1 MKLNLTDVTDVKK
14 LVDMG
19 FVIIPLCS
27 ANHKGMTPSHIKGC
41 QSPGKRP
48 LVSKWSEIKNVSNEQ
63 FKTWSEQFPTA
74 NWGMVLGQTLSYNLV
89 GVDIDGDEGEQY
101 WNELIKDKVVPAT
114 VEFTTGAG
122 RRLLYQ
128 LPYGLET
135 KKQKTTL
142 DGNHAEVAFC
152 CQGQQTVI
160 PPSVHHTGRVY
171 EWVPGKSPFEIDI
184 AQAPQW
190 IIDLVSINGGN
201 GIGTTKDKAKST
213 KVTSREMKSKVSEG
227 GRNNQLARLMGSM
240 IARTDMS
247 LEVAIAAAQGLNE
260 TQFEPPLPDDEVVA
274 TVTSVWERE
283 QRRKDQRERKQMDA
297 DEMAPVNLAR
307 LFIAD
312 MEEQGIYF
320 RYYAE
325 RDMFY
330 IAELQTPPWKYISNA
345 KLEAYISAFLRGIA
359 SKLDVQ
365 RNRTEVRKCM
375 ANLMMMDGKYDGEK
389 LDIGLHPY
397 EDLIAVQNGVLD
409 WKTGKLHPWNPM
421 KHNHSSVIEAP
432 FMMKLEHFA
441 DELEM
446 WEDAL
451 KNWLPDEKNRL
462 FLQEYMGY
470 ALLPKNDMRTALFL
484 LGGGSNGKSLFIEV
498 VQKLFEGSVA
508 VTQPESLASR
518 FGTNILL
525 DKLLYVCAD
534 VDQTYLDKTG
544 VLKQIIAGDII
555 PSEIKNG
562 ASFHFRPVGK
572 LIISANDMPRAKDST
587 EGWYSRLQIVPFN
600 RKFAKNPK
608 YKRMME
614 ATFDKPEGRAALLHW
629 CVEGLKRLSENYE
642 WTISEEMDN
651 ELRKYKAEND
661 SVIQFFDECLEKTTI
676 EDAYLETPT
685 LYDVYKDWCLETN
698 QKAVTR
704 KIFSNRFTKLGIEI
718 KPKIVKKPLGKK
730 TIRCCFGLKFQDM
743 MDFDA
748 DTLYKMRVAN

>member
-1 MKLNLTDVTDVKK
+1 MKLNLTDVKK

-48 LVSKWSEIKNVSNEQ
+48 LVSKWTDITNVSSEQ

-74 NWGMVLGQTLSYNLV
+74 NWGMVLGQTMSYNLV
-89 GVDIDGDEGEQY
+89 GIDIDGDEGEKY
-101 WNELIKDKVVPAT
+101 WSELIKDKAIPDT

-122 RRLLYQ
+122 RRLIYQ

-135 KKQKTTL
+135 KKQKITL
-142 DGNHAEVAFC
+142 DGEHAEVAFC

-171 EWVPGKSPFEIDI
+171 EWVPGKSPIETDI
-184 AQAPQW
+184 AQAPKW
-190 IIDLVSINGGN
+190 IVDLVSINN
-201 GIGTTKDKAKST
+201 EKLGTTKDKVKSN
-213 KVTSREMKSKVSEG
+213 KVTSREMKEKVSEG

-240 IARTDMS
+240 IARTDMT
-247 LEVAIAAAQGLNE
+247 LEVAIGAALSMNE
-260 TQFEPPLPDDEVVA
+260 TQFDPPLSEDEVVT
-274 TVTSVWERE
+274 TVTSIWERE

-297 DEMAPVNLAR
+297 EEMAPVNLAR
-307 LFIAD
+307 LFMSD

-330 IAELQTPPWKYISNA
+330 MAELQTPPWRYISNA
-345 KLEAYISAFLRGIA
+345 KIEAYISAFLRGIA

-375 ANLMMMDGKYDGEK
+375 ANLMMMDQKHDGEK
-389 LDIGLHPY
+389 LDIGLYPY
-397 EDLIAVQNGVLD
+397 EDHIAVQNGVLE
-409 WKTGKLHPWNPM
+409 WKTGKLLPWNPM
-421 KHNHSSVIEAP
+421 KHHHSSVIEAP
-432 FMMKLEHFA
+432 FMKKEHFS
-441 DELEM
+441 DELKV

-451 KNWLPDEKNRL
+451 TDWLPDEKNRL

-470 ALLPKNDMRTALFL
+470 SLLPKNDMRTALFL
-484 LGGGSNGKSLFIEV
+484 LGGGSNGKSLFIEI
-498 VQKLFEGSVA
+498 VQKLFKGSVA

-600 RKFAKNPK
+600 RTFPKNPK
-608 YKRMME
+608 YKRMLE
-614 ATFDKPEGRAALLHW
+614 ATFDKPEGRAALLYW

-642 WTISEEMDN
+642 WTTSVEMDA

-685 LYDVYKDWCLETN
+685 LYDVYKDWCMETN

-730 TIRCCFGLKFQDM
+730 TIRCCFGLKFQDT

-748 DTLYKMRVAN
+748 DTLYKMKVAN

>member
-1 MKLNLTDVTDVKK
+1 
-14 LVDMG
+14 MG

-48 LVSKWSEIKNVSNEQ
+48 LVSKWTDITNVSNDQ
-63 FKTWSEQFPTA
+63 FKAWSEQFPTA
-74 NWGMVLGQTLSYNLV
+74 NWGMVLGQTMSYNLV
-89 GVDIDGDEGEQY
+89 GVDIDGEEGETY
-101 WNELIKDKVVPAT
+101 WNELTKDKAVPAT

-142 DGNHAEVAFC
+142 EGTHAEVAFC

-160 PPSVHHTGRVY
+160 PPSIHHTGRVY
-171 EWVPGKSPFEIDI
+171 EWVPGKSPMETDI

-201 GIGTTKDKAKST
+201 NIGITKDKAKSN

-260 TQFEPPLPDDEVVA
+260 TQFEPPLPDDEVVT

-312 MEEQGIYF
+312 MEEQGIYY

-330 IAELQTPPWKYISNA
+330 MAELQTPPWKYISTA
-345 KLEAYISAFLRGIA
+345 KIEAYISAFLRGIA

-375 ANLMMMDGKYDGEK
+375 ANLMMMDAKYDGEK

-409 WKTGKLHPWNPM
+409 WKTGKLHPWNPI
-421 KHNHSSVIEAP
+421 KHHHSSVIEAP
-432 FMMKLEHFA
+432 AMKLEHFE
-441 DELEM
+441 DELKV
-446 WEDAL
+446 WTDAL
-451 KNWLPDEKNRL
+451 EEWLPEEKNRL

-470 ALLPKNDMRTALFL
+470 SLLPKNDMRTALFL

-587 EGWYSRLQIVPFN
+587 DGWYSRLQIVPFN
-600 RKFAKNPK
+600 KKFPKNPK

-642 WTISEEMDN
+642 WTISAEMDN

-661 SVIQFFDECLEKTTI
+661 SVIQFFDECLEKTSI

-698 QKAVTR
+698 QKAVPR
-704 KIFSNRFTKLGIEI
+704 KIFSNRFQKLGIEM
-718 KPKIVKKPLGKK
+718 KPKVVKKPMGKK
-730 TIRCCFGLKFQDM
+730 SVRCCFGIKFQDI

>member
-1 MKLNLTDVTDVKK
+1 MKLNLTDVKK

-27 ANHKGMTPSHIKGC
+27 ANHKGMTASHMKRC
-41 QSPGKRP
+41 QAPGKRP
-48 LVSKWSEIKNVSNEQ
+48 LISKWTEITNVSSEQ
-63 FKTWSEQFPTA
+63 FKTWCEQFPTA
-74 NWGMVLGQTLSYNLV
+74 NWGMVLGQTMSYNLV
-89 GVDIDGDEGEQY
+89 GIDIDGVEGEKY
-101 WNELIKDKVVPAT
+101 WNELTKDKAVPDT
-114 VEFTTGAG
+114 VEFVTGAG
-122 RRLLYQ
+122 RRLIYQ

-135 KKQKTTL
+135 KKQKITL
-142 DGNHAEVAFC
+142 DGSHEEVAFC

-160 PPSVHHTGRVY
+160 PPSIHHTGRVY
-171 EWVPGKSPFEIDI
+171 EWVPGKSPTETDI

-190 IIDLVSINGGN
+190 IVDLVSINN
-201 GIGTTKDKAKST
+201 KTIGATNDKAKSI
-213 KVTSREMKSKVSEG
+213 KVTSREMKEKVSEG

-247 LEVAIAAAQGLNE
+247 LEVAMGAALSMNE
-260 TQFEPPLPDDEVVA
+260 SQFDPPLPEDEVIT

-307 LFIAD
+307 LFISD
-312 MEEQGIYF
+312 MEETGLYF
-320 RYYAE
+320 RYYAD

-330 IAELQTPPWKYISNA
+330 MAELQTPPWKYISNA
-345 KLEAYISAFLRGIA
+345 KIEAYISAFLRGIA

-365 RNRTEVRKCM
+365 RNRTEVRKCI
-375 ANLMMMDGKYDGEK
+375 ANLMMMDAKYDGEK
-389 LDIGLHPY
+389 LDIGLYPY
-397 EDLIAVQNGVLD
+397 EDHIAVQNGVLE
-409 WKTGKLHPWNPM
+409 WKTGKLLPWNPM
-421 KHNHSSVIEAP
+421 KHHHSSVIEAP
-432 FMMKLEHFA
+432 FMKKEHFE
-441 DELEM
+441 DELKV

-451 KNWLPDEKNRL
+451 TDWLPEEKNRM

-470 ALLPKNDMRTALFL
+470 SLLPKNDMRTALFL
-484 LGGGSNGKSLFIEV
+484 LGGGSNGKSLFIEI
-498 VQKLFEGSVA
+498 VQKLFKNSVA

-600 RKFAKNPK
+600 RTFPKNPK
-608 YKRMME
+608 YKRMLE
-614 ATFDKPEGRAALLHW
+614 ATFDKPEGRAALLYW
-629 CVEGLKRLSENYE
+629 CIEGLRRLSETYQ
-642 WTISEEMDN
+642 WTTSLEMDA

-661 SVIQFFDECLEKTTI
+661 SVIQFFDECLEKTNI
-676 EDAYLETPT
+676 DDAYLETPT
-685 LYDVYKDWCLETN
+685 LYDVYKEWCMETN

-704 KIFSNRFTKLGIEI
+704 KIFSNRFAKLGIDI
-718 KPKIVKKPLGKK
+718 KPKVVNKPFGKK
-730 TIRCCFGLKFQDM
+730 TIRCCFGLKFQDAV
-743 MDFDA
+743 DFDA
-748 DTLYKMRVAN
+748 STLYKMKVAN

>member
-1 MKLNLTDVTDVKK
+1 MKLNLTEIEK

-19 FVIIPLCS
+19 FAVIPLCS
-27 ANHKGMTPSHIKGC
+27 SDHKGMTSSHINRCKA
-41 QSPGKRP
+41 PGKMP
-48 LVSKWSEIKNVSNEQ
+48 LVSKWTDITNVSHEQ
-63 FKTWSEQFPTA
+63 FKTWCNSFPTA
-74 NWGMVLGQTLSYNLV
+74 NWGLILGQTMSYNLV
-89 GVDIDGDEGEQY
+89 GIDIDGPEGEAE
-101 WNELIKDKVVPAT
+101 WNELTKDKVVPDT
-114 VEFTTGAG
+114 IEFTTGAG
-122 RRLLYQ
+122 RRLIYQ

-135 KKQKTTL
+135 KKYKIEIEKTK
-142 DGNHAEVAFC
+142 HAEVAFC
-152 CQGQQTVI
+152 CQGQQTVL
-160 PPSVHHTGRVY
+160 PPSIHYTGRRY
-171 EWVPGKSPFEIDI
+171 EWVPGKSPFETDI
-184 AQAPQW
+184 AQAPSW
-190 IIDLVSINGGN
+190 IIDLVSING
-201 GIGTTKDKAKST
+201 KDSSSPGASKTSKSK
-213 KVTSREMKSKVSEG
+213 KVTAREMNETVSEG

-247 LEVAIAAAQGLNE
+247 LEVAIAAAMGLNE
-260 TQFEPPLPDDEVVA
+260 TQFDPPLDEKEVET
-274 TVTSVWERE
+274 TVTSVWEIE
-283 QRRKDQRERKQMDA
+283 QRKRDNRERKQMEA
-297 DEMAPVNLAR
+297 EEMAPVNLAR
-307 LFIAD
+307 LFIND
-312 MEEQGIYF
+312 MQEQGIYY

-330 IAELQTPPWKYISNA
+330 MAELQTPPWKYISNA
-345 KLEAYISAFLRGIA
+345 KIEAYISAFLRGI
-359 SKLDVQ
+359 SPKLDVQ

-375 ANLMMMDGKYDGEK
+375 ANLMMMDAKYDGEK

-409 WKTGKLHPWNPM
+409 WKRGKLHPWNPN
-421 KHNHSSVIEAP
+421 KHCHSSVIEAP
-432 FMMKLEHFA
+432 FMMKKEHF
-441 DELEM
+441 DEELKI

-451 KNWLPDEKNRL
+451 EQWLPEKENRL

-470 ALLPKNDMRTALFL
+470 SLLPKNDMRTALFL
-484 LGGGSNGKSLFIEV
+484 LGGGSNGKSLFIEI

-572 LIISANDMPRAKDST
+572 LIISANDMPKAKDST

-600 RKFAKNPK
+600 RTFAKNPR
-608 YKRMME
+608 YKRMLE
-614 ATFDKPEGRAALLHW
+614 ATFDKPEGRAALLYW
-629 CVEGLKRLSENYE
+629 CVEGLKRLSETYE
-642 WTISEEMDN
+642 WTTSEEMDA

-661 SVIQFFDECLEKTTI
+661 SVIQFFDECLERTNI

-685 LYDVYKDWCLETN
+685 LYDVYKEWCFETN
-698 QKAVTR
+698 QKPVTR
-704 KIFSNRFTKLGIEI
+704 KVFSNRFTKLNIVI

-730 TIRCCFGLKFQDM
+730 TIRCCCGIKFQET

-748 DTLYKMRVAN
+748 DTLYKMKVAN

>member
-1 MKLNLTDVTDVKK
+1 MKLNLTDVKK

-48 LVSKWSEIKNVSNEQ
+48 LVSKWTEIRNVSKEQ
-63 FKTWSEQFPTA
+63 FNTWAEQFPTA
-74 NWGMVLGQTLSYNLV
+74 NWGMVLGQTMTYNLV
-89 GVDIDGDEGEQY
+89 GVDIDGAEGETY
-101 WNELIKDKVVPAT
+101 WNELTKDKVVPAT

-142 DGNHAEVAFC
+142 EGNHAEVAFC

-160 PPSVHHTGRVY
+160 PPSIHHTGRVY
-171 EWVPGKSPFEIDI
+171 EWVPGKSPMETDI

-201 GIGTTKDKAKST
+201 NIGITKDKSKSN
-213 KVTSREMKSKVSEG
+213 KVTSQEMKSKVSEG

-247 LEVAIAAAQGLNE
+247 LEVAIGAALSMNE
-260 TQFEPPLPDDEVVA
+260 TQFEPPLPEDEVVT

-330 IAELQTPPWKYISNA
+330 MAELQTPPWKYISNA

-421 KHNHSSVIEAP
+421 KHHHSSVIEAP
-432 FMMKLEHFA
+432 FMKLEHFE
-441 DELEM
+441 DELKV

-451 KNWLPDEKNRL
+451 ETWLPEEKNRL

-470 ALLPKNDMRTALFL
+470 SLLPKNDMRTALFL

-587 EGWYSRLQIVPFN
+587 DGWYSRLQIVPFN

-629 CVEGLKRLSENYE
+629 CIEGLKRLSVNYE
-642 WTISEEMDN
+642 WTVSEEMDN

-661 SVIQFFDECLEKTTI
+661 SVIQFFDECLEKTSI

-718 KPKIVKKPLGKK
+718 KPKIVKKPMGKK